1 MRALLA
7 NMGFVLQIS
16 GIFILIPIVVSFI
29 YNETQATIA
38 LFLTATAFLALGF
51 ALNTLC
57 EKKELSYKQSCT
69 LVVLV
74 FVILSLIGSIPYF
87 YVDTNVNILQRITD
101 SIFES
106 TSGFTTTG
114 FSVIPD
120 VSLLPKSIILY
131 RGLTQFIG
139 GVGIVLV
146 LIAFFYPETKL
157 HEFAR
162 SMGLTKNGKVKKA
175 ITLIITVYCGLTIA
189 LISAGLIFGYHDI
202 INLASIVFAALGT
215 GGFSPVPDIT
225 PIATQPPM
233 NAIILVSIV
242 LGATNFLALAGLFK
256 GKIKA
261 FFNSEISVFLALAA
275 VSIVGVVV
283 FFDFSVFDATFH
295 VLSAMSCT
303 GFAVLS
309 VPAFPDS
316 LKLFFV
322 FLMLVG
328 GASFSTAGGIK
339 IFRFVLLLKA
349 TKKAIVDTVTEND
362 EQKIKLFGRSY
373 TNIEV
378 MHAAMLVLLA
388 IAIIFVS
395 SLVVCHYGYRP
406 IDAIF
411 ETTSALATAG
421 LSAGIVSFSLATELK
436 WLFIFLM
443 LLGRVEIMAFLIMF
457 FREKN
462 GNVNGKDTVQC
473 KRSRHRKKNG
483 TTKSKPKEEP
493 APEPPPTPQAPE
505 DNEEAEDQTAE
516 LELQAL
522 SDADAQ
528 LP

>member
-1 MRALLA
+1 
-7 NMGFVLQIS
+7 
-16 GIFILIPIVVSFI
+16 
-29 YNETQATIA
+29 
-38 LFLTATAFLALGF
+38 
-51 ALNTLC
+51 
-57 EKKELSYKQSCT
+57 
-69 LVVLV
+69 
-74 FVILSLIGSIPYF
+74 
-87 YVDTNVNILQRITD
+87 
-101 SIFES
+101 
-106 TSGFTTTG
+106 
-114 FSVIPD
+114 
-120 VSLLPKSIILY
+120 
-131 RGLTQFIG
+131 
-139 GVGIVLV
+139 
-146 LIAFFYPETKL
+146 
-157 HEFAR
+157 
-162 SMGLTKNGKVKKA
+162 
-175 ITLIITVYCGLTIA
+175 
-189 LISAGLIFGYHDI
+189 
-202 INLASIVFAALGT
+202 
-215 GGFSPVPDIT
+215 
-225 PIATQPPM
+225 
-233 NAIILVSIV
+233 
-242 LGATNFLALAGLFK
+242 
-256 GKIKA
+256 
-261 FFNSEISVFLALAA
+261 
-275 VSIVGVVV
+275 
-283 FFDFSVFDATFH
+283 
-295 VLSAMSCT
+295 
-303 GFAVLS
+303 
-309 VPAFPDS
+309 
-316 LKLFFV
+316 
-322 FLMLVG
+322 MLVG

-339 IFRFVLLLKA
+339 IFRLVLLLKA

-388 IAIIFVS
+388 IAIVFVS
-395 SLVVCHYGYRP
+395 ALVVCHYGYRP

-462 GNVNGKDTVQC
+462 GKDTAQC

>member
-16 GIFILIPIVVSFI
+16 GIFVLLPIVVSFV
-29 YNETQATIA
+29 YGETQATIA

-57 EKKELSYKQSCT
+57 EKKTLSYKQSCT
-69 LVVLV
+69 LIVLV
-74 FVILSLIGSIPYF
+74 FVILSLIGAIPYF
-87 YVDTNVNILQRITD
+87 YVDTNVNILQRMTD

-146 LIAFFYPETKL
+146 LIAFFYPEARL

-162 SMGLTKNGKVKKA
+162 SMGLTKNSKVKKA
-175 ITLIITVYCGLTIA
+175 VTLIITVYCGLTIA
-189 LISAGLIFGYHDI
+189 MISAGLIFGYHDI

-225 PIATQPPM
+225 PIATQAPM
-233 NAIILVSIV
+233 NAIILVSVV

-256 GKIKA
+256 GKFRE
-261 FFNSEISVFLALAA
+261 FFNSEISVFLAMAA
-275 VSIVGVVV
+275 ISIAVVV
-283 FFDFSVFDATFH
+283 GFFGFSAFDATFH

-303 GFAVLS
+303 GFAVLP

-316 LKLFFV
+316 LKLFLV
-322 FLMLVG
+322 FLMLIG
-328 GASFSTAGGIK
+328 GASFSTAGGVK

-388 IAIIFVS
+388 IGTVFVS
-395 SLVVCHYGYRP
+395 ALIVSHYGYRP

-421 LSAGIVSFSLATELK
+421 LSAGIVTFSLAIELK

-457 FREKN
+457 FREKSN
-462 GNVNGKDTVQC
+462 GNSAQC
-473 KRSRHRKKNG
+473 KKGRQKKKNG
-483 TTKSKPKEEP
+483 TTKTKPKEEP
-493 APEPPPTPQAPE
+493 PPEPPAPPPPE
-505 DNEEAEDQTAE
+505 ENEPEEEEQILE
-516 LELQAL
+516 LELPVL
-522 SDADAQ
+522 SDSDAQ